1 MNTETIAELAQ
12 LIQQERLHRLE
23 IELDGTRVKLR
34 RRLRQVAPAPA
45 PLPTADQDEADED
58 DRQLLP
64 VTSEVVGL
72 FHQAATNLA
81 EPLVR
86 QGDQIQAGQVVGFV
100 ESMNLNHEVRAT
112 QGGTVVEVIA
122 SEGEPVEYGQAL
134 MLLAL
139 EG

>member
-1 MNTETIAELAQ
+1 MIRKVALAGVAAVAIGAVAVPAYAAD
-12 LIQQERLHRLE
+12 LPPMAP
-23 IELDGTRVKLR
+23 
-34 RRLRQVAPAPA
+34 VAPAPA
-45 PLPTADQDEADED
+45 ANPPLSLEELEED

-72 FHQAATNLA
+72 FHQSASNPA

-86 QGDQIQAGQVVGFV
+86 QGDQIKAGQVVGFV

-122 SEGEPVEYGQAL
+122 REGEPVEYGQAL

-139 EG
+139 EA